1 MKILQ
6 DRQSESV
13 LDPEP
18 RLANDIVLLLDDL
31 YQLKPR
37 EEYNMENAPLFTIEE
52 KNLILLARFA
62 HGESLQSVA
71 DRFGTTRVLVRQLES
86 NYMKILKGEN
96 K

>member
-1 MKILQ
+1 
-6 DRQSESV
+6 
-13 LDPEP
+13 
-18 RLANDIVLLLDDL
+18 
-31 YQLKPR
+31 
-37 EEYNMENAPLFTIEE
+37 MENASLFTVEE
-52 KNLILLARFA
+52 KNMILLARFA